1 MGLTAGLAV
10 LVWAAARTGAIPLM
24 TDSGRKFVFRPP
36 SLNVPQ
42 HHHHQPKQQNLKQL
56 TAGVHQTLD
65 LSWLGT
71 LIGWAIVIGF
81 CIAGLLLLRY
91 VWRNTWRPPA
101 VPVDVDFDV
110 LPEDAVG
117 EAIREDAAA
126 QLDAV
131 AYGTPRDGIVRCWLR
146 LEETVASAGLRIDPS
161 ETSAE
166 FTVRVLRAH
175 DIDPRAIG
183 ILARLYRE
191 ARFSDHH
198 MDESARAAAR
208 AALEQLH
215 ADLRAIPGGVAR

>member
-1 MGLTAGLAV
+1 VGLTAGLAV
-10 LVWAAARTGAIPLM
+10 LVWAAARTGSIPLM
-24 TDSGRKFVFRPP
+24 TDSGRTFVFHAP
-36 SLNVPQ
+36 SLSVPQ

-81 CIAGLLLLRY
+81 CIAGLFLIRY
-91 VWRNTWRPPA
+91 VWRNTWRPPEA
-101 VPVDVDFDV
+101 PVEVDFDV
-110 LPEDAVG
+110 LPEGAVS

-126 QLDAV
+126 QIDAV
-131 AYGTPRDGIVRCWLR
+131 AYGSPRDGIVRCWLR
-146 LEETVASAGLRIDPS
+146 LEESIASAGLKIDPT

-166 FTVRVLRAH
+166 FTVRVLRAL

-183 ILARLYRE
+183 TLARLYRE

-198 MDESARAAAR
+198 LDESARAAAR

-215 ADLRAIPGGVAR
+215 ADLRTLPAGVA